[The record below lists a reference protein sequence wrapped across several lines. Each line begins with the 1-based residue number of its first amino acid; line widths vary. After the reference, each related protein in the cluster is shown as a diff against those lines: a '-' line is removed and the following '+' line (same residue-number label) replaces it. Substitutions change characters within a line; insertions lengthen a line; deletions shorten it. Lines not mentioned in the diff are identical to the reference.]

1 MIVYTATFNPKKR
14 NNMKKWLTIILLAL
28 GIVTTVG
35 SCSMAYLNGTAT
47 ATTASDAT
55 TKVVNDVKAIKEAY
69 NASESTTTESATDN
83 K

>member
-1 MIVYTATFNPKKR
+1 
-14 NNMKKWLTIILLAL
+14 MKKWLTIILLAL
-28 GIVTTVG
+28 GIVTTVS
-35 SCSMAYLNGTAT
+35 SCSMAYLNGKAT